1 MSKME
6 RFEKEG
12 PGRKESIKETGE
24 RPVDKRLYIHI
35 AKISKKT

>member
-12 PGRKESIKETGE
+12 PGRKESLKDTSGC
-24 RPVDKRLYIHI
+24 PDDKRL
-35 AKISKKT
+35 